1 MDAARTL
8 PFLRGQKS
16 AKNPE
21 DTAKFLEMNNENQN
35 YYIAPLLKRKICIEY
50 EYFRKN

>member
-35 YYIAPLLKRKICIEY
+35 YYSRLVSSLRYKI
-50 EYFRKN
+50 KDK